1 MSKQLK
7 QGETMEAVVASP
19 TSPRNDDHNGW
30 TLVERPLVE
39 SVTEAIDLRP
49 RAARPIPEPAE
60 ALGEHEEQDGMKSP
74 ESERLA
80 DDVLREPFQAGGP
93 LQLQLAAPA
102 HAPTVEEPAT
112 PTAASGPH
120 TGSCGDLSCP
130 HFHAHDLEHVIPFCD
145 HAALTSGGAGA
156 GCGSGGI
163 AAGWSFDRHHH
174 ERLRAASRLSGEGAL
189 EGFQDPQDLLFA
201 DSAAPGAAARVG
213 CDVAADVST
222 DDESGGAIY
231 SSSGAVYLGWD
242 ALLTNVWGDLLREL
256 EDVKALVT
264 ITASALWGRVQE
276 GRMAV
281 EDWATA
287 VRESAH
293 KTAKSMG
300 RPGCP
305 LWTLIGISGLAAV
318 ALAALA
324 AQVVLNRRLTS
335 QLRQRDKD
343 LARLV
348 VKILNLQDALQS
360 ASRAVPVLRQA
371 SLERF
376 TTTTLIGM
384 V

>member
-7 QGETMEAVVASP
+7 QGETMESVIASP
-19 TSPRNDDHNGW
+19 PSPRNDDHNGW
-30 TLVERPLVE
+30 TLVERPLAE
-39 SVTEAIDLRP
+39 GVTEAIDIRP
-49 RAARPIPEPAE
+49 RAASPIPEPAAE
-60 ALGEHEEQDGMKSP
+60 ALGEREELQDGMKSP

-80 DDVLREPFQAGGP
+80 DDVLREPFQPGGP
-93 LQLQLAAPA
+93 LQLQLAAPPP
-102 HAPTVEEPAT
+102 APTVEEPAT

-120 TGSCGDLSCP
+120 SGSCGDLSCS
-130 HFHAHDLEHVIPFCD
+130 HFHANDLEHVIPFGD
-145 HAALTSGGAGA
+145 HANLAGGGAGA
-156 GCGSGGI
+156 GCIS
-163 AAGWSFDRHHH
+163 AAGWGFDRHHH
-174 ERLRAASRLSGEGAL
+174 ERLRAVSRLSGEGAL

-201 DSAAPGAAARVG
+201 DSAAPGAAARIG
-213 CDVAADVST
+213 CGVAADVSI
-222 DDESGGAIY
+222 DDGSGGAIDGPAGTV
-231 SSSGAVYLGWD
+231 SLGWD

-264 ITASALWGRVQE
+264 MTAAALWERVQE

-287 VRESAH
+287 VRDSAH

-305 LWTLIGISGLAAV
+305 LWTLLGISGLAAV

-324 AQVVLNRRLTS
+324 TQVILNRRLTS

-360 ASRAVPVLRQA
+360 ASQAVPVLRQA

>member
-120 TGSCGDLSCP
+120 TGSC
-130 HFHAHDLEHVIPFCD
+130 
-145 HAALTSGGAGA
+145 